1 MSKKLKIYQVLS
13 FALGIAFVV
22 LCAYMGITAIQK
34 SMKLK
39 IGFEVK
45 PSFECRIDYGGNTIF
60 CNSTKDPN
68 GTFVGNG
75 FTLDGNTL
83 SFDQSFEGIGETF
96 VLTIYNYSDVSIKIS
111 VSGTN
116 ASGGPLTLAAYENS
130 APSDELTLVT
140 TGASEA
146 VLTFEEYTRPP
157 YTIYQY
163 GDTANGAVVAPNDG
177 WEGYSYVV
185 FDEATTYNGYDLR
198 WIIIGAGTNFSKQ
211 YMPTNAPTTA
221 YAGEN
226 GTNTE
231 LGANEVL
238 LLSEKTLLNDE
249 FRHAGYSALWK
260 NSDLKTFLNG
270 TFLTETGLSEYAASK
285 ALKTTSRDEATGDET
300 TDQIFL
306 LAYGSIDSAQSF
318 CMETYLGSFTSGDAS
333 SNPRM
338 FLFNGASASDW
349 YLRSGEYDANYYAY
363 RVKGYGYGGSYVGIC
378 GVNGSLGIRPSFVLN
393 LA

>member
-1 MSKKLKIYQVLS
+1 MSKKLKIYQILT

-75 FTLDGNTL
+75 FTLNGNIL
-83 SFDQSFEGIGETF
+83 SFNQSFEGIGKTF

-130 APSDELTLVT
+130 APSGELTLVT

-146 VLTFEEYTRPP
+146 VLMFEEYTRPP

-163 GDTANGAVVAPNDG
+163 GDTENGAVEAPNDG
-177 WEGYSYVV
+177 WVGYSYVV

-198 WIIIGAGTNFSKQ
+198 WIIIGAGTNNHSLV
-211 YMPTNAPTTA
+211 PTTVSTA
-221 YAGEN
+221 RVNSNVDGA
-226 GTNTE
+226 E

-238 LLSEKTLLNDE
+238 LLSENTLVNSE
-249 FRHAGYSALWK
+249 FQKAGSSGLWK
-260 NSDLKTFLNG
+260 NSDLKTLLNG
-270 TFLTETGLSEYAASK
+270 TFLTETSLGEYAVAK
-285 ALKTTSRDEATGDET
+285 ALKTTSQEESTGDET

-338 FLFNGASASDW
+338 FSFNGASTSDW
-349 YLRSGEYDANYYAY
+349 YLRSGEYDNNYYAY